1 MANVGRADV
10 FFYKQKTAYDM
21 DTYAD
26 DLAQLF
32 EKLDLKGAIM
42 VGHST
47 GGGEVA
53 RYLGRHGS
61 KRVAK
66 AVLISAVPPLILKT
80 EKKPTRQ
87 PIEAFHNLPA
97 ALAAHPPQVYKDI
110 NLPLYLF

>member
-32 EKLDLKGAIM
+32 EKLDLKDAIM

-47 GGGEVA
+47 GGGAVA

-66 AVLISAVPPLILKT
+66 AVLISAVPPLMLKT
-80 EKKPTRQ
+80 EKNPTGV
-87 PIEAFHNLPA
+87 PIEAFAQLRS
-97 ALAAHPPQVYKDI
+97 ALAAHRPQYYKAVQ
-110 NLPLYLF
+110 L